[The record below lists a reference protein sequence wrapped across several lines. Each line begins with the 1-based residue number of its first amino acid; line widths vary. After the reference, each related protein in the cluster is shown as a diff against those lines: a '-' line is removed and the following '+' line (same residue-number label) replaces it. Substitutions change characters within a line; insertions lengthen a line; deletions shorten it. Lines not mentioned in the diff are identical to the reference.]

1 MAESLEHV
9 PHDTAVPV
17 SKNTVSPPLIPADK
31 SRFDWWQNDP
41 LPASRVAHTL
51 SPVLRARERPV
62 SIWIW
67 HDWIGSGIRTSRGAI
82 RAGRSGTTSSED
94 ARIMNCFAMFFC
106 PFVEPYLQVNGT
118 RGVPDSWTC
127 AVGFV
132 SACHLCEH
140 SRDRERRRG
149 ERKGSLI
156 VLLKVISER
165 QRVAVRAPDT
175 LCGIWTGRRTSIE
188 QTI

>member
-67 HDWIGSGIRTSRGAI
+67 HDWIGSGIRTSRGAT
-82 RAGRSGTTSSED
+82 RAW
-94 ARIMNCFAMFFC
+94 AQWHYFF
-106 PFVEPYLQVNGT
+106 
-118 RGVPDSWTC
+118 
-127 AVGFV
+127 
-132 SACHLCEH
+132 
-140 SRDRERRRG
+140 RRRTDY
-149 ERKGSLI
+149 ELLRD
-156 VLLKVISER
+156 VLLPLCRTVPTG
-165 QRVAVRAPDT
+165 QWDT
-175 LCGIWTGRRTSIE
+175 GCPGLLDVCCGICERVSPV
-188 QTI
+188 